1 LLRDGGA
8 SEVHVRVSSPPIK
21 HPCFMGVDMAT
32 YDELIAHNYTLD
44 EICRKIGA
52 DSLAYLSIEGMMRA
66 VGAIA
71 EDDTVLGYC
80 NACFTGSYP
89 IPLVEQTDKH
99 SLEKVFG
106 S

>member
-1 LLRDGGA
+1 
-8 SEVHVRVSSPPIK
+8 
-21 HPCFMGVDMAT
+21 
-32 YDELIAHNYTLD
+32 
-44 EICRKIGA
+44 
-52 DSLAYLSIEGMMRA
+52 MRA

-71 EDDTVLGYC
+71 EDNTVLGYC

-89 IPLVEQTDKH
+89 IPLVEQGSVQKFWTDGGCGGIPLESPPGLSRIPKILDKPVEQTDKH